1 MRESEQNLCF
11 EGQGNQSV
19 FSRCHTFQLLATKIV
34 HIRVA
39 SVVKSPVH
47 TANVLVVT
55 NVNRNSNGPKGQLIS
70 KCFFVVLNF
79 FQKNER
85 KHVP

>member
-39 SVVKSPVH
+39 SVVKSLVH
-47 TANVLVVT
+47 IRIGFTNINQNNNIPSTNMFAVLCLT
-55 NVNRNSNGPKGQLIS
+55 NIYFTLASN
-70 KCFFVVLNF
+70 
-79 FQKNER
+79 
-85 KHVP
+85 

>member
-1 MRESEQNLCF
+1 LRESEQNLCF

-47 TANVLVVT
+47 TANILVVT
-55 NVNRNSNGPKGQLIS
+55 NINRNDNLPTTNI
-70 KCFFVVLNF
+70 FAV
-79 FQKNER
+79 
-85 KHVP
+85 